1 MNIIFLPSYLTPI
14 DLFVSDRKVDNR
26 CLLDIVIVLDASGS
40 LQTRFQRQLELTIQ
54 LVDRLIIGPEN
65 ARVAVIKYAGRRKSK
80 LAIPFNKY
88 TDKESLQVALKN
100 IGFIGGTTY
109 TNEALLKADEVL
121 SGADGRRSQASPIIV
136 VFTDGFSHDDPAS
149 GDCWRRITSILS
161 EEDHAIRERIN

>member
-1 MNIIFLPSYLTPI
+1 MFICS
-14 DLFVSDRKVDNR
+14 
-26 CLLDIVIVLDASGS
+26 
-40 LQTRFQRQLELTIQ
+40 
-54 LVDRLIIGPEN
+54 
-65 ARVAVIKYAGRRKSK
+65 
-80 LAIPFNKY
+80 KY

-149 GDCWRRITSILS
+149 GKKINSRNNRCRGSLHFSFARSTLTLYRFQRLVYHSSSIMQY
-161 EEDHAIRERIN
+161 HIAFAMFR